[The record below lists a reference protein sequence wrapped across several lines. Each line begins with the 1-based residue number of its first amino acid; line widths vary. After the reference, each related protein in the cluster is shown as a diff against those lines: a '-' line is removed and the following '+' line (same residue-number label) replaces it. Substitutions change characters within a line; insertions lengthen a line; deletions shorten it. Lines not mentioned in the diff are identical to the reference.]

1 MLIAVTNLSNCKK
14 KKNAMCA
21 PWALALF
28 VLGAQAKDLT
38 VTDVNVSVFSLRS
51 FYLQINFLNS

>member
-1 MLIAVTNLSNCKK
+1 
-14 KKNAMCA
+14 MCA

>member
-1 MLIAVTNLSNCKK
+1 
-14 KKNAMCA
+14 MCA

-51 FYLQINFLNS
+51 FYLQINFLNSWFKAQMLRGSGFFNV